1 MARPRFSEILY
12 RRRRE
17 LGISTAQASRV
28 LRLKEQ
34 VIIAFEE
41 GYWDDMPKSG
51 YAQGMLA
58 SYANY
63 LGLDSQ
69 RLTRQFASDLAD
81 YQSGGDRQSRRR
93 GLGDGARMPVETR
106 RSRTERENSGARGL
120 LPTSGGY
127 AGDLAGFSTVSP
139 VHSRTYEQPYSGGYS
154 TYDNRSRDVRGRLQ
168 DGEKRYTM
176 LAPDTAE
183 PRRAA
188 RAQAQRARGRDQLR
202 VDGYGDTSRDN
213 RLASARPQRQRS
225 GYRPRVPIQTEN
237 HAAPTALPRPERDYV
252 TRRRVEPSDYVD
264 DLRYDDQ
271 ANPYQMASTGA
282 GRAGARRIVDA
293 QRPNVRRQQR
303 RTSSQ
308 NPNRRNRR
316 PQQPQGLLGMIS
328 SIFSDNM
335 RLIVIILLVLAV
347 TLFMLIISSVTSCT
361 SNMASNGR
369 SNTVAVSTTETKK
382 TDENDQ
388 STTNANQ
395 SNTDTGSDLNV
406 PEVAKTQKS
415 ETKVEVTV
423 AIADG
428 GVSWVEVTVDGE
440 SKEADTLTGPWSA
453 TYNVTKAMQVEVS
466 DPTAV
471 TITRNGKVQSF
482 DQKASGVG
490 SVTIDGPAAN
500 DENATKDGDKNSSSK
515 DGNSTNQDG
524 MSSDEQSTSDTDQQ

>member
-41 GYWDDMPKSG
+41 GCWDDMPKSG

-63 LGLDSQ
+63 LGLDAQ

-81 YQSGGDRQSRRR
+81 YQSGGDHQSRRR

-106 RSRTERENSGARGL
+106 RSRTEHENSGARGL

-139 VHSRTYEQPYSGGYS
+139 VHSRSYEQPYSGGYG
-154 TYDNRSRDVRGRLQ
+154 TYDNQSRDVRGRLQ

-202 VDGYGDTSRDN
+202 VDGYGDSSRDN
-213 RLASARPQRQRS
+213 RLAVARPQRQRS
-225 GYRPRVPIQTEN
+225 AYRPRVPIQTEN

-264 DLRYDDQ
+264 DLRYNDQ
-271 ANPYQMASTGA
+271 ANPYQMASAGA

-328 SIFSDNM
+328 SIFSDNIK
-335 RLIVIILLVLAV
+335 LIVIILLVLAV
-347 TLFMLIISSVTSCT
+347 ILFMLIISSVTSCT

-369 SNTVAVSTTETKK
+369 SNTVAVSTTKTKK
-382 TDENDQ
+382 TDENDPATQ
-388 STTNANQ
+388 ATQ

-471 TITRNGKVQSF
+471 TVTRNGKVQSF

-490 SVTIDGPAAN
+490 SITIDGPAAN
-500 DENATKDGDKNSSSK
+500 DENATKDGGKNSSSK
-515 DGNSTNQDG
+515 DGNSTSQGG
-524 MSSDEQSTSDTDQQ
+524 MSFDEQSTSDTDQQ